1 MKLRTRHAL
10 ALVGSAAALSFAL
23 TGCSALNSILGSG
36 SGDADRDDKTG
47 QVTESS
53 NIGIFALKVGDCKME
68 SPSGLLESADV
79 VPCTEPHDE
88 EVFFEYKM
96 PDGEYDATAI
106 DTASQE
112 QCTGEGFTSFVG
124 IPWDQSALGVYPI
137 TPTQDTWDSYND
149 RVIQC
154 VIFDQDESGNIIQS
168 SASLKG
174 AAR

>member
-36 SGDADRDDKTG
+36 KADADRDDKTG

-53 NIGIFALKVGDCKME
+53 NIGIFALKVGDCML
-68 SPSGLLESADV
+68 SAPSGLLEDVDV

-88 EVFFEYKM
+88 EVYHEFKM
-96 PDGEYDATAI
+96 EDGEYSAEAI
-106 DTASQE
+106 DDASVKN
-112 QCTGEGFTSFVG
+112 CTGDAFTSFVG
-124 IPWDQSALGVYPI
+124 VAWDATTLDVYPI
-137 TPTQDTWDSYND
+137 TPTQQTWDQMND
-149 RVIQC
+149 RVVQC
-154 VIFDQDESGNIIQS
+154 VISDPAGQISV
-168 SASLKG
+168 SLKG